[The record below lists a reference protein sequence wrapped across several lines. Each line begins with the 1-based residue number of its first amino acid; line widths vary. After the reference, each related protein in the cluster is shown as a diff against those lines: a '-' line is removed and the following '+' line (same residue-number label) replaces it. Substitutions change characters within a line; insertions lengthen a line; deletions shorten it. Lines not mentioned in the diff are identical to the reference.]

1 MLDIQSVN
9 INAINL
15 NLLVSLDALLRERSV
30 TRAARRVGVTQPAMS
45 NSLAQLRTLFDD
57 PLFRR
62 QRHGL
67 DPTPRALA
75 LAPLLAQ
82 GLSAFEAALSAPS
95 FHPAKDE
102 RRFVIATSDY
112 VELVLLPPLLN
123 ELERTAPH
131 VHLEVR
137 PWGLHEVPDALA
149 RAEADLMIGFYDE
162 LPAHHEQQL
171 LFEEDYVCI
180 VRKQHP
186 SVKRRLTL
194 ERYLELG
201 HVLVSQR
208 GDSPG
213 SVDRALAKQGKRR
226 HVALRVSHF
235 LMVPMLIARTN
246 LVAALSRRVA
256 EPFAEPLGLRLLEPP
271 LPLPRSR
278 VRQVWHEQ
286 VDADPGH
293 RFLRETIARVSA
305 TI

>member
-1 MLDIQSVN
+1 MN

-15 NLLVSLDALLRERSV
+15 NLLVALDALLRERSV

-82 GLSAFEAALSAPS
+82 GLSAFQAVLAAPS
-95 FHPAKDE
+95 FDPAKDE

-123 ELERTAPH
+123 ELERTAPN
-131 VHLEVR
+131 VRLEVR
-137 PWGLHEVPDALA
+137 PWSLHEVPDTLA

-162 LPAHHEQQL
+162 LPPRHVHEL
-171 LFEEDYVCI
+171 LFEEEYVCI
-180 VRKQHP
+180 VRNAHP

-208 GDSPG
+208 ADSPG

-256 EPFAEPLGLRLLEPP
+256 EPFAVPFELRLLPPP

-286 VDADPGH
+286 MQADPGH
-293 RFLRETIARVSA
+293 RFLRETIARVASA
-305 TI
+305 L